1 MVQVVPSQ
9 QWLTITEVFASN
21 PHVYING
28 GHLERLHPC
37 TYMDNA
43 PETLRGIQRKD
54 CLLSLPNYIDTCL
67 IIRFSITLLRTPPI
81 VGVQGKTVLVGH
93 FVPHS

>member
-1 MVQVVPSQ
+1 MFSRPIHMYILMVDTWRDFTPV
-9 QWLTITEVFASN
+9 
-21 PHVYING
+21 H
-28 GHLERLHPC
+28 
-37 TYMDNA
+37 MDNA
-43 PETLRGIQRKD
+43 PETLKGIQRKD